1 MMTRAR
7 RRREVIPVGIGGGAH
22 VPMTRTVGKK
32 IEGIEIHRVVDLTK
46 KSAAAAIVH
55 HVLMTAAVVE
65 TQEAMIAP
73 ILRIDGGIDDAGIA

>member
-1 MMTRAR
+1 M
-7 RRREVIPVGIGGGAH
+7 
-22 VPMTRTVGKK
+22 PMTRTAGKK
-32 IEGIEIHRVVDLTK
+32 IEGEIHRVVDLTK

-55 HVLMTAAVVE
+55 HVLMTAADVE